1 MNKYDSLDELV
12 NRNNGYLCTA
22 QALELGVS
30 KPTLAKYV
38 EDRGMDRAAH
48 GVYAAKDAWHDELYL
63 LQLANSRIIFSHET
77 ALMLNGLAEREP
89 KEVIVTVKAGYN
101 ASHLRKKGVRV
112 HQVKPELFELGETKL
127 KTPFGNTV
135 RAYDAERTL
144 CDIIRNKCA
153 MDSQVFGYAVREY
166 MHGRKDLNR
175 LMSYAKALKVDS
187 EVRIYT
193 EVML

>member
-38 EDRGMDRAAH
+38 EDRGMERAAH
-48 GVYAAKDAWHDELYL
+48 GVYVAKDAWHDELYL

-89 KEVIVTVKAGYN
+89 KDISVTVKAGYN
-101 ASHLRKKGVRV
+101 ASHLRKKGVRI

-144 CDIIRNKCA
+144 CDIIRNKDA

-175 LMSYAKALKVDS
+175 LMSYAKELKVDS
-187 EVRIYT
+187 EIRTYT
-193 EVML
+193 EVLL